1 MIVSDTN
8 EVRSS
13 PRIWIFA
20 AVVALALH
28 VGGAALAIVQ
38 LRADEDGGSLGAQ
51 GRDIGL
57 DLTSMGT
64 EVTELPPGPEA
75 EDLQASAATPEQ
87 KAVEKETDLPKAV
100 ATETEDP
107 DRIVTQADPKKPEK
121 EEPEPAAVQNTASPE
136 QALSVAAAP
145 QVIEDARVAPKQT
158 VVNQGLGKDK
168 GRLTADWGRKISA
181 YFELH
186 KKFPDDKKRAATV
199 KVSLVINRRGNVVS
213 VDVTESSGDAAYD
226 AAAISMVRRS
236 DPVPPPPAGLTDDQ
250 FAFSLPVIFRK
261 SK

>member
-8 EVRSS
+8 EGRSS
-13 PRIWIFA
+13 LRIWIFA
-20 AVVALALH
+20 AVVALVLH
-28 VGGAALAIVQ
+28 VAGAALAIVQ
-38 LRADEDGGSLGAQ
+38 LRADEEGGSLGAQ

-57 DLTSMGT
+57 DLTSLGT
-64 EVTELPPGPEA
+64 EVVDLPPGPESEA
-75 EDLQASAATPEQ
+75 VQASAAVQEQ
-87 KAVEKETDLPKAV
+87 KAVEKETDLPKDV

-107 DRIVTQADPKKPEK
+107 DRIVTQADSKKPEK
-121 EEPEPAAVQNTASPE
+121 EEPEPAAVQAMAQPE
-136 QALSVAAAP
+136 QAASEASAP

-158 VVNQGLGKDK
+158 VVNQGIGKDK